1 MLLLVNNLH
10 EKNITERQGRLNVRF
25 GAIKWVRMCVRTCVY
40 VYEQVRTS
48 VRVHVCS
55 CVLIAAVGSFILG
68 NDRWSLVRSFDPSFA
83 SGNSQ
88 WKNLLY
94 DALWPISSR
103 VIRNWH
109 VLAQQKIVLAQRKI
123 ACARSQLELS
133 FLVDRSQDLRLFPT
147 AALTSQWE
155 LLVYVVRV
163 GTVLLE
169 WAW

>member
-1 MLLLVNNLH
+1 MYIFRPRTWSLQDPRAGGQRRVQRSCFSSSKMLRAMLSL
-10 EKNITERQGRLNVRF
+10 
-25 GAIKWVRMCVRTCVY
+25 KWVFGYLMPRCEIRKCKVF
-40 VYEQVRTS
+40 
-48 VRVHVCS
+48 
-55 CVLIAAVGSFILG
+55 AAVGSFILG

-133 FLVDRSQDLRLFPT
+133 FLVDRSQDLRSLSYLQQTSLT

-155 LLVYVVRV
+155 LLV
-163 GTVLLE
+163 
-169 WAW
+169 

>member
-1 MLLLVNNLH
+1 M
-10 EKNITERQGRLNVRF
+10 T
-25 GAIKWVRMCVRTCVY
+25 
-40 VYEQVRTS
+40 
-48 VRVHVCS
+48 VHVTSERPKKSPFNCF
-55 CVLIAAVGSFILG
+55 IAAVGSFILG

-133 FLVDRSQDLRLFPT
+133 FLVDRSQDLRLFPGK
-147 AALTSQWE
+147 LWH
-155 LLVYVVRV
+155 LLW
-163 GTVLLE
+163 LLLFE
-169 WAW
+169 EAFCKVTKLSVSILEADSVHLCHLQCADARSAEDRMC

>member
-1 MLLLVNNLH
+1 MNLNSKKSNH
-10 EKNITERQGRLNVRF
+10 IIAVDNRFSWTPLFEISFQIISSSRFRL
-25 GAIKWVRMCVRTCVY
+25 TLY
-40 VYEQVRTS
+40 
-48 VRVHVCS
+48 
-55 CVLIAAVGSFILG
+55 LIFAAVGSFILG

-133 FLVDRSQDLRLFPT
+133 FLVDRSQDLRLKFSLSYLQSNISNGSTHFSMRTPS
-147 AALTSQWE
+147 LN
-155 LLVYVVRV
+155 L
-163 GTVLLE
+163 
-169 WAW
+169 

>member
-1 MLLLVNNLH
+1 MCLWC
-10 EKNITERQGRLNVRF
+10 KRQGRHQIYVLPDL
-25 GAIKWVRMCVRTCVY
+25 GARIQTQ
-40 VYEQVRTS
+40 ES
-48 VRVHVCS
+48 VWLDYQS
-55 CVLIAAVGSFILG
+55 SSQAKSLIAAVGSFILG

-109 VLAQQKIVLAQRKI
+109 VLAQQKIVLAQQKI

-133 FLVDRSQDLRLFPT
+133 FLVDRSQDLRLFPGKLWHLIT
-147 AALTSQWE
+147 AI
-155 LLVYVVRV
+155 R
-163 GTVLLE
+163 GIVLQCVLQCHLSL
-169 WAW
+169 